1 MPEVVAEL
9 LRWLVPAAIV
19 FGSAAVVIAI
29 LVWVVRRARLSPRAM
44 ASAQAVRDRAGTALV
59 RLDDAVD
66 ELDVEVGL
74 SGALY
79 GGDAPGS
86 LRRARLTAQHARDEG
101 FAEFRRI
108 SQDDV
113 SPVDVRRGAQRIVSR
128 ADAALATIDA
138 ARGEHRA
145 WMQANVSAA
154 QQVTAARA
162 RLAALRAAM
171 GDPTALVADLTARF
185 APDEWRTAAE
195 AATLAKTHA
204 DAAAAAL
211 DRAEAR
217 AADPTASALADLADA
232 ERSLRAA
239 EADART
245 LEESH
250 RLITQAAHALPSEFE
265 AARTAVRQA
274 MTTRDQLAATDAE
287 RLGAEI
293 RAVANGIDAAEQ
305 DAARHPTRAI
315 DTLARLRDRLDLA
328 LGDARTA
335 QQRLRGARTAL
346 PGALAAARGALARA
360 EASVVH
366 AHAGVDAR
374 TRLRAAQDELAAA
387 RNADDPVAALDAA
400 RRALRHAEDAQAL
413 ADHDRGGK
421 V

>member
-19 FGSAAVVIAI
+19 FGSAAVAIAI
-29 LVWVVRRARLSPRAM
+29 LVWVVKRARRSPRAM

-113 SPVDVRRGAQRIVSR
+113 SPVDVRRGAQRIVTR
-128 ADAALATIDA
+128 ADAALAAIDA

-185 APDEWRTAAE
+185 APDEWRAAAE

-413 ADHDRGGK
+413 ADHDRRGK